1 MNRPVIYVFL
11 NKSLQMSVGKASA
24 QAVHAAMMANVD
36 IIDDTQ
42 RGEWKKAVHKTVIV
56 LEARDEQ
63 HMRNIASYLV
73 ERAYA
78 VHYIIDE
85 GVNEIL
91 PHTVTAMATTILDK
105 DSEDVEKAFSSFSLY
120 RDVIKV
126 NLEINR

>member
-24 QAVHAAMMANVD
+24 QVAHAVMMANVD
-36 IIDDTQ
+36 IIDDKQ
-42 RGEWKKAVHKTVIV
+42 RQEWKMAVHRTVIV

-63 HMRNIASYLV
+63 HMRNISSYLV

-91 PHTVTAMATTILDK
+91 PHTVTAMATSVLDK

-126 NLEINR
+126 KLEIDR